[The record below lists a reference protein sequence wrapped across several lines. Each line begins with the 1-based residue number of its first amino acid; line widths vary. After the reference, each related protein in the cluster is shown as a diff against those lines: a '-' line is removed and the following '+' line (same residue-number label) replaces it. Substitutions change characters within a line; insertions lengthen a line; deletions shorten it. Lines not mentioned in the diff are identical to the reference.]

1 MRGWRSA
8 VLAALLLAAVWQL
21 VVWTTG
27 VQHFILPS
35 PGQVLAAMW
44 GNRVLIG
51 EHAWVTLLEVLIG
64 LAIGSAL
71 GIATAIH
78 LSVSAAAQ
86 ALLRPLLVFSQ
97 AIPVFALAPILT
109 LWLGYGL
116 WSKIA
121 MAVLII
127 YFPVTSAFFDG
138 LMRTPRGFMDLAQ
151 TMGARPAAI
160 MFRIRIPAAL
170 PALGTGLKL
179 AAVYAPIGAVIGEW
193 VGASRGLGYL
203 MLLANGRAK
212 IDLMF
217 AAMLVLGVLS
227 VGLYLAADF
236 LTRRAFFGGR
246 IRRGVPPTR
255 ARLRLG
261 GIPGARGT
269 ALARSGPSDESHGDL
284 PLCGVPSRFV
294 APGSPGPS
302 SARCE
307 RQRSER
313 RSRSMSHR
321 CTSHLR
327 QPWDRGR
334 PVLDCGGKM
343 PSIPS
348 TFRDGKH
355 AASRMGRTPLSHE

>member
-1 MRGWRSA
+1 MRGWHSA
-8 VLAALLLAAVWQL
+8 VLAALLLGAVWQL

-44 GNRVLIG
+44 KHRVLIG
-51 EHAWVTLLEVLIG
+51 EHAWVTLVEVLLG

-78 LSVSAAAQ
+78 LSVSATAQ

-138 LMRTPRGFMDLAQ
+138 LMRTPHGFMDLAR

-217 AAMLVLGVLS
+217 AAMLVLGVVS
-227 VGLYLAADF
+227 VGLYLTADF
-236 LTRRAFFGGR
+236 LTRRAFFTDGSEE
-246 IRRGVPPTR
+246 
-255 ARLRLG
+255 AF
-261 GIPGARGT
+261 
-269 ALARSGPSDESHGDL
+269 RS
-284 PLCGVPSRFV
+284 R
-294 APGSPGPS
+294 APG
-302 SARCE
+302 
-307 RQRSER
+307 
-313 RSRSMSHR
+313 
-321 CTSHLR
+321 
-327 QPWDRGR
+327 
-334 PVLDCGGKM
+334 
-343 PSIPS
+343 
-348 TFRDGKH
+348 
-355 AASRMGRTPLSHE
+355 